1 MFFFFVTP
9 EQIETSRL
17 LKQISAESD
26 WTEIGSVLVEL
37 EKQGSVDSQGVPWAQ
52 HVLNKLQSL
61 DRTIAAQQLRKIR
74 RSYLFLVDKMK
85 IEPTHYRECPLSG
98 IDVIAR
104 IFEINQEKAR
114 EELEKLRGGMP
125 FAETMRTYEELRS
138 SAASAPTQ
146 TLAMRPRQRSHPRER
161 QEIVKKEIV
170 DWLEKDP
177 TAFFGED
184 VTRFFMVSREPQG
197 KYQKAN
203 LIFRFVTADA
213 DGVNRYAAFEIKQIG
228 MVAVRDR
235 KAVVAEISITASF
248 YDRFWFVLADVQDG
262 HEISADLASL
272 GLRNVG
278 LALLTADGKR
288 EVVRPPSGPPFPDRR
303 AMLNV

>member
-1 MFFFFVTP
+1 MFFFFATP
-9 EQIETSRL
+9 EQIEMGRL
-17 LKQISAESD
+17 LGQISAESD
-26 WTEIGSVLVEL
+26 WMEIGSVLVEL

-52 HVLNKLQSL
+52 HVLNRLQGL

>member
-1 MFFFFVTP
+1 MFFFFVSP
-9 EQIETSRL
+9 EQIEAGRL
-17 LKQISAESD
+17 LEQISAESD

-52 HVLNKLQSL
+52 HVLNKLQGL
-61 DRTIAAQQLRKIR
+61 NRTIAAQQLRKIR
-74 RSYLFLVDKMK
+74 RSYLFLADKMK

-177 TAFFGED
+177 TAFLGED
-184 VTRFFMVSREPQG
+184 VKRFFMVPRDPKG

-203 LIFRFVTADA
+203 LVFRFVTADA
-213 DGVNRYAAFEIKQIG
+213 DGVNKYAAFEIKQIG
-228 MVAVRDR
+228 MVAARDR

-248 YDRFWFVLADVQDG
+248 YDRFWLVLADVQDG

-303 AMLNV
+303 AMLNI

>member
-85 IEPTHYRECPLSG
+85 IEPTNYRECPLSG

>member
-248 YDRFWFVLADVQDG
+248 YDKFWFVLADVQDG